1 MSITNT
7 VKVSSSLTNAA
18 KVAGYETWATI
29 GTTWLAETRTWLAM
43 GTIFT
48 NTSRQ
53 SSTMTNTPK

>member
-29 GTTWLAETRTWLAM
+29 STTYASETRTWLAM